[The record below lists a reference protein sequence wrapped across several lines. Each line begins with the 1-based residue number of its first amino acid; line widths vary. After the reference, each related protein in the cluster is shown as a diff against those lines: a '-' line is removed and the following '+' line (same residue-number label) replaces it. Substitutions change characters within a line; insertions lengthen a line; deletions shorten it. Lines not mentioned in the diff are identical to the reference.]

1 MICPHCK
8 LDIPEGTK
16 ICDHCRKRIPTSV
29 GRWIIL
35 LAGLLG
41 LVWIAGLF
49 MEGPATPPAVKQSK
63 PSPSAAAAPLRSN
76 PVRPGRSP
84 EMQAQRDVLIK
95 NLIRSR
101 IFQKVRTLPGD
112 HLPRVWV
119 RPAFHALD
127 FETKSTFVAIVYD
140 YYLDGSNDTDSVRI
154 YDSVTGEQIGEFNP
168 NLYPNGGLKL
178 E

>member
-1 MICPHCK
+1 
-8 LDIPEGTK
+8 
-16 ICDHCRKRIPTSV
+16 
-29 GRWIIL
+29 
-35 LAGLLG
+35 
-41 LVWIAGLF
+41 
-49 MEGPATPPAVKQSK
+49 
-63 PSPSAAAAPLRSN
+63 
-76 PVRPGRSP
+76 
-84 EMQAQRDVLIK
+84 MQAQRDVLIK

-101 IFQKVRTLPGD
+101 IFQKVRRLPGD
-112 HLPRVWV
+112 LPRVWV
-119 RPAFHALD
+119 RPAFYALD

>member
-29 GRWIIL
+29 GRWIFL

-41 LVWIAGLF
+41 LGWIAGMF
-49 MEGPATPPAVKQSK
+49 MQGPATPPVVKQSK
-63 PSPSAAAAPLRSN
+63 PSPSAAAAPLGSN
-76 PVRPGRSP
+76 PVRLDRSP
-84 EMQAQRDVLIK
+84 EMQAQREVMIR
-95 NLIRSR
+95 NLIRTR
-101 IFQKVRTLPGD
+101 VFQKVRTPPGNQ
-112 HLPRVWV
+112 PRVWV
-119 RPAFHALD
+119 RPAFYALD
-127 FETKSTFVAIVYD
+127 FETKSSFVAIVYD

-154 YDSVTGEQIGEFNP
+154 YDSVTEKQIGEFNP